1 MSEITEKRQIYYI
14 PDNYISESKLH
25 IGQMTVRVRYLID
38 SLAMTAFLGV
48 FAFTFIMLA
57 LPDAGVSA
65 KLTVAVIICGPGF
78 VLGQVGYNG
87 DPISTTLK
95 NLMKW
100 RKNNEIRLYNT
111 NPRLL
116 GTDPIKALQEDAGS
130 RDAMIEVYTNI
141 WETMRR
147 NAVEGEMV
155 EGEDYEFRFD
165 PGIDNYLEDNGDYS
179 EEMVRDNPEV
189 EISSEPDIGKIQ
201 FVFSADGYNE
211 PEEEDIYVSD
221 YETN

>member
-1 MSEITEKRQIYYI
+1 MSELTEKRQVYYI

-25 IGQMTVRVRYLID
+25 IGQMAVRVRYLID

-65 KLTVAVIICGPGF
+65 KLTVAVIMCGPGF

-116 GTDPIKALQEDAGS
+116 GTDPIKALQEDAGG
-130 RDAMIEVYTNI
+130 RDAMIEVYTDI
-141 WETMRR
+141 RETMRR

-179 EEMVRDNPEV
+179 EEMVRDTPDV

-211 PEEEDIYVSD
+211 PEDEDINISD

>member
-1 MSEITEKRQIYYI
+1 MSEITEKRQVYYI

-65 KLTVAVIICGPGF
+65 KLTVAVIMCGPGF

-116 GTDPIKALQEDAGS
+116 GTDPIKALQEDAGG

-141 WETMRR
+141 RETMRR

-165 PGIDNYLEDNGDYS
+165 PGIDNYLEDNGDYNEKLRS
-179 EEMVRDNPEV
+179 VPSR
-189 EISSEPDIGKIQ
+189 ISGRYSLSFPQTDT
-201 FVFSADGYNE
+201 
-211 PEEEDIYVSD
+211 
-221 YETN
+221 TNRRTRILISVIMRPTD

>member
-1 MSEITEKRQIYYI
+1 MA
-14 PDNYISESKLH
+14 
-25 IGQMTVRVRYLID
+25 VRVRYLID

-48 FAFTFIMLA
+48 FAFIFIMLVM
-57 LPDAGVSA
+57 PEAGVSA

-95 NLMKW
+95 NLLKW

-116 GTDPIKALQEDAGS
+116 GTDPIKALQEDAGG

-141 WETMRR
+141 RETMRR

-165 PGIDNYLEDNGDYS
+165 PGIDNYLEDNGDYN
-179 EEMVRDNPEV
+179 EERVRDNPEV
-189 EISSEPDIGKIQ
+189 EISSEPDIGKIW
-201 FVFSADGYNE
+201 FVFSSDGYNE
-211 PEEEDIYVSD
+211 PEDEDINISD